1 MTALTRRAAL
11 AGLGAG
17 LGAGALL
24 AGAARAAEPPP
35 MGVLRLDPRL
45 DSIIP
50 RGATIETLATGYR
63 WAEGPVWVAKG
74 EYLLFSDVPANVVHR
89 WSRRDGARP
98 FLDPSGLQTPIPPA
112 IREAGANGLALDHRG
127 RLIVADSGTRA
138 IVRVDLATRKRTV
151 LADRYRG
158 KRFNSPND
166 VVVARSGAIYF
177 TDPTY
182 GFAAGPDSPLR
193 ELDVTGLY
201 RLDPDGTVTLL
212 DGARRFPNGVGLS
225 PDERTLYLSCS
236 DDAAPLVWAYT
247 LDARG
252 SPTGSRVFSDMR
264 ADKAKGW
271 AGAPD
276 GMDVAAAG
284 HLFVSGPGGMHV
296 LSPAGEPLG
305 IIGNGRP
312 IANACVG
319 EGGRSLFLT
328 ASDRICRVALVG

>member
-1 MTALTRRAAL
+1 MIAPTRRAVL
-11 AGLGAG
+11 ATVAAGVGAFV
-17 LGAGALL
+17 AG
-24 AGAARAAEPPP
+24 GVRAAEAPPL
-35 MGVLRLDPRL
+35 GVMRLDPRL
-45 DSIIP
+45 DAIIP

-89 WSRRDGARP
+89 WSRGAGAKP
-98 FLDPSGLQTPIPPA
+98 FLDPSGLQTPIPPT
-112 IREAGANGLALDHRG
+112 IREAGANGLALDRQG

-138 IVRVDLATRKRTV
+138 IVRVDLATKQRTV
-151 LADRYRG
+151 LVDRYRG

-193 ELDVTGLY
+193 ELDVMGLY
-201 RLDPDGTVTLL
+201 RLDPDGEVTLL
-212 DGARRFPNGVGLS
+212 DGTQRFPNGVGLS
-225 PDERTLYLSCS
+225 PDERTLYLSRS
-236 DDAAPLVWAYT
+236 DDAAPVVLAYA

-252 SPTGSRVFSDMR
+252 LPTGSRVFSDMR

-276 GMDVAAAG
+276 GMDVAAQG

-296 LSPAGEPLG
+296 LSREGEPLG
-305 IIGNGRP
+305 IIGNGKP

-328 ASDRICRVALVG
+328 ASDRLCRVALLG

>member
-1 MTALTRRAAL
+1 MLV
-11 AGLGAG
+11 
-17 LGAGALL
+17 
-24 AGAARAAEPPP
+24 AGAARAAEPAPL
-35 MGVLRLDPRL
+35 GVVRLDPRL
-45 DSIIP
+45 DRIVP
-50 RGATIETLATGYR
+50 PGAAIETLATGYR
-63 WAEGPVWVAKG
+63 WTEGPVWVARG
-74 EYLLFSDVPANVVHR
+74 DYLLFSDVPANVVHR

-98 FLDPSGLQTPIPPA
+98 FLDPSGLQTPIPPT
-112 IREAGANGLALDHRG
+112 IREAGANGLALDHQG

-158 KRFNSPND
+158 RRFNSCND

-182 GFAAGPDSPLR
+182 GLAEGPDSPLR
-193 ELDVTGLY
+193 ELDVMGLY

-212 DGARRFPNGVGLS
+212 DGTQRFPNGIGLS
-225 PDERTLYLSCS
+225 PDERTLYLSRS
-236 DDAAPLVWAYT
+236 DDAAPVVLAYA

-252 SPTGSRVFSDMR
+252 VPTGSRLFRDMR
-264 ADKAKGW
+264 AEKARGW
-271 AGAPD
+271 PGSPD

-284 HLFVSGPGGMHV
+284 HLFASGPGGIHV
-296 LSPAGEPLG
+296 LSPAGELLG

-328 ASDRICRVALVG
+328 ASDRICRLALVG